1 MKRFLAALLCA
12 VVLCAAASAV
22 ALEPVWM
29 TLRDYHWV
37 TIGDYH
43 LTLPEGMVLV
53 SEDEDES
60 SITQNYKLE
69 DGAEGEI
76 KAVVLVRH
84 KIENVETLCESEE
97 NWKTM
102 VDVVTVPQI
111 DNTERLTETVT
122 SSYNLNELILARLE
136 AKGTNNG
143 KYYNFC
149 LVRGKGD
156 VLTITAIGDSPI
168 EGETMMENNLYYG
181 DEYGYTPINYKE
193 IRRYP
198 DRYYGFHAIIDGE
211 VTQVMGSR
219 EEGFELRV
227 ATAKGEKDELVI
239 YVPQIAM
246 PDYNFLDGDKIKAYV
261 VLQGEESF
269 TTVAGATIT
278 VPYAG
283 AMGIGLKDK

>member
-1 MKRFLAALLCA
+1 MKRFLAALVCA
-12 VVLCAAASAV
+12 VVLCVAASAV

-43 LTLPEGMVLV
+43 LTLPEKMVLV
-53 SEDEDES
+53 TEEEDENGVS
-60 SITQNYKLE
+60 QSYVLE
-69 DGAEGEI
+69 DGAEGKIE
-76 KAVVLVRH
+76 AVVLIKR
-84 KIENVETLCESEE
+84 KIENVEVLCETEE
-97 NWKTM
+97 NWKTV
-102 VDVVTVPQI
+102 VDVVTVQQI
-111 DNTERLTETVT
+111 ANTERLTETVT
-122 SSYNLNELILARLE
+122 NSHNLNELIFARLE
-136 AKGTNNG
+136 AKGTNDG

-149 LVRGKGD
+149 FVRGKGD
-156 VLTITAIGDSPI
+156 VLTITAVGDAPI
-168 EGETMMENNLYYG
+168 EGETIMEKHLYYG
-181 DEYGYTPINYKE
+181 EEYGYTPINYKE

-198 DRYYGFHAIIDGE
+198 DRYYGFYAIIEGE
-211 VTQVMGSR
+211 VLQVMGSR
-219 EEGFELRV
+219 EKGFELRV

-239 YVPQIAM
+239 YVPRISM

-269 TTVAGATIT
+269 TTVAGATVT

>member
-1 MKRFLAALLCA
+1 MKRIFAALVCA
-12 VVLCAAASAV
+12 VVLCAAAPAV

-43 LTLPEGMVLV
+43 LTLPENMVLV
-53 SEDEDES
+53 TEKEDES

-76 KAVVLVRH
+76 KAVVLIKR
-84 KIENVETLCESEE
+84 KIENVEVLCESEE

-111 DNTERLTETVT
+111 ANTERLTETVT
-122 SSYNLNELILARLE
+122 KSHNINELIFARLE
-136 AKGTNNG
+136 AKGTSNG
-143 KYYNFC
+143 QYYNIC

-156 VLTITAIGDSPI
+156 ALSIIAIGDEPI
-168 EGETMMENNLYYG
+168 EGKTLMEKHLYYG
-181 DEYGYTPINYKE
+181 DEYGYTPIDYKE

-198 DRYYGFHAIIDGE
+198 ERYYGFYAIIEGE
-211 VTQVMGSR
+211 VLQVMGSR

-269 TTVAGATIT
+269 TTVAGATVT

>member
-12 VVLCAAASAV
+12 VALCAAAPAV

-43 LTLPEGMVLV
+43 LTLPDGMVLV
-53 SEDEDES
+53 AEKKDNS
-60 SITQNYKLE
+60 SITQNYALE

-76 KAVVLVRH
+76 TDIMLSVRRYT
-84 KIENVETLCESEE
+84 ELETLYPTE
-97 NWKTM
+97 NEWKTM
-102 VDVVTVPQI
+102 FDGELVPGLE
-111 DNTERLTETVT
+111 NMTRLTETET
-122 SSYNLNELILARLE
+122 NSFNIDELLFARAEL
-136 AKGTNNG
+136 KGTEG
-143 KYYNFC
+143 RYYNVC
-149 LVRGKGD
+149 LVRGKKT
-156 VLTITAIGDSPI
+156 VLNIVAIGDDPI
-168 EGETMMENNLYYG
+168 EGETTMENNLYYG
-181 DEYGYTPINYKE
+181 DEYGYSPINYKE

-198 DRYYGFHAIIDGE
+198 DRYYGFHAIVEGE

-219 EEGFELRV
+219 EKGFELRV

-269 TTVAGATIT
+269 TTVAGATVT

>member
-1 MKRFLAALLCA
+1 MKRIFAALLCA
-12 VVLCAAASAV
+12 VVLCAAATAV

-43 LTLPEGMVLV
+43 LTLPEKMVLV
-53 SEDEDES
+53 TEEEDEN

-76 KAVVLVRH
+76 KAIVLIKR
-84 KIENVETLCESEE
+84 KIENVEVLCESEE

-111 DNTERLTETVT
+111 VNTERLTETVT
-122 SSYNLNELILARLE
+122 KSHNINELIFARLE
-136 AKGTNNG
+136 AKGTSNG
-143 KYYNFC
+143 QYYNIC

-156 VLTITAIGDSPI
+156 ALSIIAIGDEPI
-168 EGETMMENNLYYG
+168 EGKTLMEKHLYYG
-181 DEYGYTPINYKE
+181 DEYGYTPIDYKE

-198 DRYYGFHAIIDGE
+198 ERYYGFYAIIEGE
-211 VTQVMGSR
+211 VLQVMGSR
-219 EEGFELRV
+219 KEGFELRV

-269 TTVAGATIT
+269 TTVAGATVT

>member
-12 VVLCAAASAV
+12 VVLCAAAPAV

-53 SEDEDES
+53 AEDKDNS
-60 SITQNYKLE
+60 SIVQNYALE
-69 DGAEGEI
+69 DGAEGKI
-76 KAVVLVRH
+76 TDIMLSVRRFTEL
-84 KIENVETLCESEE
+84 KTLYPTENE
-97 NWKTM
+97 WKNM
-102 VDVVTVPQI
+102 VDEELVP
-111 DNTERLTETVT
+111 NLEHMTRLTETET
-122 SSYNLNELILARLE
+122 NSYNIDELLFARAEL
-136 AKGTNNG
+136 KGTEG
-143 KYYNFC
+143 KYYNIC
-149 LVRGKGD
+149 MVRDSKT
-156 VLTITAIGDSPI
+156 VLTITAIGDNPI

-198 DRYYGFHAIIDGE
+198 DRYYGFHALIEGE

-219 EEGFELRV
+219 EKGFELRV

-239 YVPQIAM
+239 YVPQISM

-269 TTVAGATIT
+269 TTVAGATVT

-283 AMGIGLKDK
+283 AMGIGLKDN